1 MGPLIGTN
9 ILDLGTAGV
18 GPRAASLLGMMGAN
32 VIKVEPPFGDA
43 LRMQLPFMRGVP
55 TAYIFCNLNKRCISL
70 DLKDEANRGI
80 MEQLVREADV
90 LIQNL
95 RPGVMERLGLGYET
109 VNELNPSIVYVE
121 CPGWGFQGEM
131 RGKAAVAGV
140 IDAFGGFTSLHGSIG
155 GRPERFPYAYTD
167 FNASNYIA
175 AATLVGIYARER
187 TGQGQRIQLSQ
198 LGTTIATE
206 IGRIAEYF
214 ATGKTPVP
222 LGHASAFTAPH
233 EAFLCQDNRYLAVG
247 VETEG
252 QWRQFCEAIGLN
264 QLQNNP
270 KFGSNVKRVRHQKDL
285 SSILQKEFRTR
296 PSRWWA
302 IRLEKRKVP
311 HGHFFDFEIIRNHSQ
326 VIKNGLMPVIKMPQV
341 GHVYAGGVP
350 WEFSKTPA
358 TLGTAPRPGQQT
370 DEITKKGFG
379 SDGHK
384 PKSSHA
390 VSSSVNGVPPLSGLK
405 VVDIS
410 QGVSGPFASLLMAL
424 SGAEVTKVEPLSGD
438 YARNFAP
445 QDFDGEAA
453 FFVQL
458 NRNKSGIVLDIES
471 AAERQKLRELLRNA
485 DVFIEDLGPG
495 KANRLG
501 LGYDQLVVRNPG
513 LIYCAITA
521 FGERGPM
528 KDMPGSELVT
538 QAIACTCVHRP
549 LGAPDDPP
557 VRVGDDIAGLST
569 GLTAFQGIMA
579 ALVHRQRAGN
589 GQRIAISMLGSML
602 SMWGNQ
608 WAAMTDPDD
617 WAGHS
622 TLDTRPRQHGI
633 PTSDGDIHLSAPT
646 LTHEGAEEELAAFG
660 KEIAV
665 QLGITEILEEPL
677 ATQLEQ
683 NSSEFAQWIR
693 RQANENT
700 DLWGRYFRGMSKTA
714 VIDLVSR
721 SPAVIAVPVNTIKE
735 VLEHS
740 QFHTL
745 GMLDFLQMPNGHEV
759 TVVGLPWKGLWENV
773 RAAPSPRLSANLRDR
788 S

>member
-1 MGPLIGTN
+1 MGPLSGTN

-18 GPRAASLLGMMGAN
+18 GPRAVSLLGMMGAN

-109 VNELNPSIVYVE
+109 VSEQNPFIVYVE

-131 RGKAAVAGV
+131 RDKGAVAGI
-140 IDAFGGFTSLHGSIG
+140 IDAFGGFSSLHGSIG

-167 FNASNYIA
+167 FNASNFIA
-175 AATLVGIYARER
+175 AGTLVGLYARER
-187 TGQGQRIQLSQ
+187 TGQGQRVQLSQ

-214 ATGKTPVP
+214 VTGKTPVP

-233 EAFLCQDNRYLAVG
+233 EVFLCQDNRYLAVG

-252 QWRQFCEAIGLN
+252 QWRRFCEAISLD
-264 QLQNNP
+264 QLQNDP
-270 KFGSNVKRVRHQKDL
+270 KFGSNVKRVQHQKEL
-285 SSILQKEFRTR
+285 SSILQKKFRTR

-302 IRLEKRKVP
+302 IRLGKSQVP
-311 HGHFFDFEIIRNHSQ
+311 HGYFLDFESIRNHAQ
-326 VIKNGLMPVIKMPQV
+326 VTKNNFMPVTKIPQV
-341 GHVYAGGVP
+341 GHIYAGGIP
-350 WEFSKTPA
+350 WGFSKTPA
-358 TLGTAPRPGQQT
+358 QLGPAPRPGQHT

-379 SDGHK
+379 SDGYK
-384 PKSSHA
+384 PNSSHA
-390 VSSSVNGVPPLSGLK
+390 ASSSESGLPPLSGLK

-424 SGAEVTKVEPLSGD
+424 SGAEVTKVEPPSGD
-438 YARNFAP
+438 YARIYAP
-445 QDFDGEAA
+445 RDIDGEAA

-458 NRNKSGIVLDIES
+458 NRNKSGIVLDIE
-471 AAERQKLRELLRNA
+471 AAEERQKLRELLRDA

-495 KANRLG
+495 NAKRLG
-501 LGYDQLVVRNPG
+501 LGYDQLAVTNPG

-521 FGERGPM
+521 FGEHGPL
-528 KDMPGSELVT
+528 KDMPTSELVT
-538 QAIACTCVHRP
+538 QAMASTCVHRP
-549 LGAPDDPP
+549 LGAPDDAP
-557 VRVGDDIAGLST
+557 VRVGDEITGLST
-569 GLTAFQGIMA
+569 GLTAFQGITA
-579 ALVHRQRAGN
+579 ALIHRQRKGL
-589 GQRIAISMLGSML
+589 GQRITISMLGTML

-617 WAGHS
+617 WTGHS
-622 TLDTRPRQHGI
+622 TLDTRPRLHGI
-633 PTSDGDIHLSAPT
+633 PTMDGDIHLSAPT
-646 LTHEGAEEELAAFG
+646 LTHQGAEEELAVFG

-665 QLGITEILEEPL
+665 QLGITEILENPL
-677 ATQLEQ
+677 ANRLEQ
-683 NSSEFAQWIR
+683 NSPEFAQWIR
-693 RQANENT
+693 RQIAENT
-700 DLWGRYFRGMSKTA
+700 DLWGRYFREMPKTD
-714 VIDLVSR
+714 VLDLVSR

-735 VLEHS
+735 ALEHS
-740 QFHTL
+740 QFHAL
-745 GMLDFLQMPNGHEV
+745 DMLDSLQAQNGNEV
-759 TVVGLPWKGLWENV
+759 RVIGLPWKGLWENV
-773 RAAPSPRLSANLRDR
+773 KASQPPKLSTK

>member
-1 MGPLIGTN
+1 MGPLSGTN

-18 GPRAASLLGMMGAN
+18 GPRAVSLLGMMGAN

-109 VNELNPSIVYVE
+109 VSEQNPSIVYVE

-131 RGKAAVAGV
+131 RDKGAVAGI
-140 IDAFGGFTSLHGSIG
+140 IDAFGGFSSLHGSIG

-167 FNASNYIA
+167 FNASNFIA
-175 AATLVGIYARER
+175 AGTLAGLYARER
-187 TGQGQRIQLSQ
+187 TGQGQRVQLSQ

-214 ATGKTPVP
+214 VTGKTPVP

-252 QWRQFCEAIGLN
+252 QWRRFCEAISLD
-264 QLQNNP
+264 QLQNDP
-270 KFGSNVKRVRHQKDL
+270 KFGSNVKRVQHQKEL

-302 IRLEKRKVP
+302 IRLGKSQVP
-311 HGHFFDFEIIRNHSQ
+311 HGYFLDFESIRNHAQ
-326 VIKNGLMPVIKMPQV
+326 VTKNNFMPVTKIPQV
-341 GHVYAGGVP
+341 GHIYAGGIP

-358 TLGTAPRPGQQT
+358 QLGPAPRPGQHT

-379 SDGHK
+379 SDGYK
-384 PKSSHA
+384 PNSSHA
-390 VSSSVNGVPPLSGLK
+390 ASSSESGLPPFSGLK

-424 SGAEVTKVEPLSGD
+424 SGAEVTKVEPPSGD
-438 YARNFAP
+438 YARTYAP
-445 QDFDGEAA
+445 RDIDGEAA

-458 NRNKSGIVLDIES
+458 NRNKSGIVLDIE
-471 AAERQKLRELLRNA
+471 AAEERQKLRELLRDA

-495 KANRLG
+495 NAKRLG
-501 LGYDQLVVRNPG
+501 LGYDQLAVTNPG

-521 FGERGPM
+521 FGEHGPL
-528 KDMPGSELVT
+528 KDMPTSELVT
-538 QAIACTCVHRP
+538 QAMASTCVHRP
-549 LGAPDDPP
+549 LGAPDDAP
-557 VRVGDDIAGLST
+557 VRVGDEITGLST
-569 GLTAFQGIMA
+569 GLTAFQGITA
-579 ALVHRQRAGN
+579 ALIHRQRKGL
-589 GQRIAISMLGSML
+589 GQRITISMLGTML

-617 WAGHS
+617 WTGHS
-622 TLDTRPRQHGI
+622 TLDTRPRLHGI
-633 PTSDGDIHLSAPT
+633 PTMDGDIHLSAPT
-646 LTHEGAEEELAAFG
+646 LTHQGAEEELAVFG

-665 QLGITEILEEPL
+665 QLGITEILENPL
-677 ATQLEQ
+677 ANRLEQ
-683 NSSEFAQWIR
+683 NSFEFAQWIR
-693 RQANENT
+693 RQIAENT
-700 DLWGRYFRGMSKTA
+700 DLWGRYFREMPKTD
-714 VIDLVSR
+714 VLDLVSR

-735 VLEHS
+735 ALEHS
-740 QFHTL
+740 QFHAL
-745 GMLDFLQMPNGHEV
+745 DMLDSLQAQNGNEV
-759 TVVGLPWKGLWENV
+759 RVIGLPWKGLWENV
-773 RAAPSPRLSANLRDR
+773 KASQPPKLSTK

>member
-1 MGPLIGTN
+1 MGPLSGTN

-18 GPRAASLLGMMGAN
+18 GPRAVSLLGMMGAN

-70 DLKDEANRGI
+70 DLKDEANREI
-80 MEQLVREADV
+80 MEQLVTEADV

-109 VNELNPSIVYVE
+109 VSEQNPSIVYVE

-131 RGKAAVAGV
+131 RDKGAVAGI
-140 IDAFGGFTSLHGSIG
+140 IDAFGGFSSLHGSIG

-167 FNASNYIA
+167 FNASNFIA
-175 AATLVGIYARER
+175 AGTLAGLYARER
-187 TGQGQRIQLSQ
+187 TGQGQRVQLSQ

-214 ATGKTPVP
+214 VTGKTPVP

-252 QWRQFCEAIGLN
+252 QWRRFCEAISLD
-264 QLQNNP
+264 QLQNDP
-270 KFGSNVKRVRHQKDL
+270 KFGSNVKRVQHQKEL

-302 IRLEKRKVP
+302 IRLGKSQVP
-311 HGHFFDFEIIRNHSQ
+311 HGYFLDFESIRNHAQ
-326 VIKNGLMPVIKMPQV
+326 VTKNNFMPVTKIPQV
-341 GHVYAGGVP
+341 GHIYAGGIP

-358 TLGTAPRPGQQT
+358 QLGPAPRPGQHT

-379 SDGHK
+379 SDGYK
-384 PKSSHA
+384 PNSSHA
-390 VSSSVNGVPPLSGLK
+390 ASSSENGLPPLSGLK

-424 SGAEVTKVEPLSGD
+424 SGAEVTKVEPPSGD
-438 YARNFAP
+438 YARIYAP
-445 QDFDGEAA
+445 RDIDGEAA
-453 FFVQL
+453 FFLQL
-458 NRNKSGIVLDIES
+458 NRNKSGIVLDIE
-471 AAERQKLRELLRNA
+471 AAEERQKLRELLRDA

-495 KANRLG
+495 KAKRLG
-501 LGYDQLVVRNPG
+501 LGYDQLAVTNPG

-528 KDMPGSELVT
+528 KDMPTSELVT
-538 QAIACTCVHRP
+538 QAMASTCVHRP
-549 LGAPDDPP
+549 LGAPDDAP
-557 VRVGDDIAGLST
+557 VRVGDEITGLST
-569 GLTAFQGIMA
+569 GLTAFQGITA
-579 ALVHRQRAGN
+579 ALIHRQRKGL
-589 GQRIAISMLGSML
+589 GQRITISMLGTML

-617 WAGHS
+617 WEGHS
-622 TLDTRPRQHGI
+622 TLDTRPRLHGI
-633 PTSDGDIHLSAPT
+633 PTMGGDIHLSAPT
-646 LTHEGAEEELAAFG
+646 LTHKGAEEELAAFG

-665 QLGITEILEEPL
+665 ELGITEILEEPL
-677 ATQLEQ
+677 ANRSDQDPL
-683 NSSEFAQWIR
+683 EFAQWIR
-693 RQANENT
+693 RQIAENT
-700 DLWGRYFRGMSKTA
+700 DLWGRYFREMPKTD
-714 VIDLVSR
+714 VLDLVSR

-735 VLEHS
+735 ALEHS
-740 QFHTL
+740 QFHAL
-745 GMLDFLQMPNGHEV
+745 DMLDSLQAQNGNEV
-759 TVVGLPWKGLWENV
+759 RLIGLPWKGLWENV
-773 RAAPSPRLSANLRDR
+773 KASQPPKLSTK